1 MIGIFGALFGLTALL
16 AGIVIQLA
24 DTGWRFAVL
33 VLPLAFAGLT
43 AAELRRSVET
53 PDDPRANVLADSAQG
68 AGGGNVSRRG

>member
-1 MIGIFGALFGLTALL
+1 LL

-53 PDDPRANVLADSAQG
+53 PDEPRGNVLADSAQG
-68 AGGGNVSRRG
+68 AAGVTSRRAARLTPGHLAS